1 MLFKVGTRGSK
12 LALTQTQMVIA
23 ALQKA
28 YPEHSFAAEVI
39 RTTGDVNQ
47 SSPIPEV
54 GSKGIFVNEIEE
66 ALLDGR
72 IQLAVHSMK
81 DMPAQAREGLT
92 FCKPWKRE
100 DPRDVLILREV
111 SCLSELPVGAKVGTG
126 SLRRGLQLQALRP
139 DLQIVPIRGN
149 IDTRLRKLQ
158 EKLSDGSRLD
168 AIVLAAA
175 GLNRL
180 GLKPEHVQYLS
191 PDEMIPASTQGTLAI
206 ELREDNVQLMEML
219 NRLSDPETEAATRV
233 ERAFLERI
241 GGDCHL
247 PIGAYCETTAE
258 GYRLLAIF
266 GRESGKAATTCITGK
281 TADIAMAEEAAQ
293 VLLREL
299 EGN

>member
-1 MLFKVGTRGSK
+1 MHYKVGTRGSK

-23 ALQKA
+23 ALQQA

-39 RTTGDVNQ
+39 RTTGDKNQ
-47 SSPIPEV
+47 TSPIAEV
-54 GSKGIFVNEIEE
+54 GSKGIFVNEIED

-81 DMPAQAREGLT
+81 DMPGTVREGLT

-100 DPRDVLILREV
+100 DPRDVLILREA
-111 SCLSELPVGAKVGTG
+111 SCLEELPVGAKIGTG
-126 SLRRGLQLQALRP
+126 SLRRGLQLQMLRP
-139 DLQIVPIRGN
+139 DLQMVPIRGN
-149 IDTRLRKLQ
+149 IDTRLRKLN
-158 EKLSDGSRLD
+158 EILPDGSRLD

-180 GLKPEHVQYLS
+180 GLHPEHVQYLD
-191 PDEMIPASTQGTLAI
+191 PDQMIPASTQGTLAI
-206 ELREDNVQLMEML
+206 ELREDNAQLMDML
-219 NRLSDPETEAATRV
+219 NRLSDPQTEAATRV

-247 PIGAYCETTAE
+247 PIGAYCEATAE

-266 GRESGKAATTCITGK
+266 GRESGAVATVCVTGE
-281 TADIAMAEEAAQ
+281 TATEAMAEEAARK
-293 VLLREL
+293 LLEEL

>member
-47 SSPIPEV
+47 SSPIPEA

-158 EKLSDGSRLD
+158 EKLPDGSRLD

-180 GLKPEHVQYLS
+180 DRK
-191 PDEMIPASTQGTLAI
+191 ST
-206 ELREDNVQLMEML
+206 V
-219 NRLSDPETEAATRV
+219 
-233 ERAFLERI
+233 
-241 GGDCHL
+241 
-247 PIGAYCETTAE
+247 
-258 GYRLLAIF
+258 
-266 GRESGKAATTCITGK
+266 
-281 TADIAMAEEAAQ
+281 
-293 VLLREL
+293 
-299 EGN
+299 